1 LTEYKVQGSFEEEF
15 MLYYEGELLVAIDVP
30 YVSTTFAIE
39 KLTWIKC
46 NIKLTKEGLEIK
58 LMNETI
64 NVPFNSIEL
73 INRALPHSVI
83 NSIQFTSRYTS
94 FMVIDHRKNAT
105 IGNEDILFST
115 LLAGNQTEIY
125 RLRYFLMVILGLQVD
140 PLLRDLTVEEAR
152 LLSLIDDNVRNV
164 EQLISIFDENKDL
177 LYRTFYALVSKS
189 LVDERATLTSTG
201 LSIINKVK
209 GINDVKKSN
218 EAELNEKIDAVV
230 KLWDDSDKS
239 IIIDNKNKVYLK
251 YGESS
256 LSGSVLTEDMWRCL
270 PLKEIKETKIED
282 LKESGLGLVMF
293 TTYDSSIFLRAYDDS
308 VIFTL
313 KGLLDKKEDI
323 QIRILYCLYLGIVE
337 ETSILRILDITA
349 HTFLEQYQQ
358 MEKMGILGNMI
369 ISNKGLDLI
378 HKMIKGYC
386 TVLLIYKDVSTRRL
400 EQMRMDNSKKVVM
413 DKLKLKHEKLKT
425 THFTTPH

>member
-1 LTEYKVQGSFEEEF
+1 

-39 KLTWIKC
+39 KPTWVKC
-46 NIKLTKEGLEIK
+46 NVILTRESLEIK
-58 LMNETI
+58 LPNGLFTI
-64 NVPFNSIEL
+64 PFTTIEL

-83 NSIQFTSRYTS
+83 NSIQFTSKYSS
-94 FMVIDHRKNAT
+94 FIVIDYRKNAT
-105 IGNEDILFST
+105 IGYEDILFST

-125 RLRYFLMVILGLQVD
+125 KLRYFLMAILGLQVD
-140 PLLRDLTVEEAR
+140 PLLRNLNVEEAR
-152 LLSLIDDNVRNV
+152 LLSLLDDNIRNV
-164 EQLISIFDENKDL
+164 EQLTAIFDENKDL

-189 LVDERATLTSTG
+189 LVDERATLTSAG
-201 LSIINKVK
+201 ISIINKVK
-209 GINDVKKSN
+209 GINEVKKSN
-218 EAELNEKIDAVV
+218 ETELNEKIDEII

-251 YGESS
+251 YGEST

-293 TTYDSSIFLRAYDDS
+293 TINDSTIFLRAYDDS
-308 VIFTL
+308 VIFSL

-323 QIRILYCLYLGIVE
+323 QMRILYCLYLGIVE
-337 ETSILRILDITA
+337 ETSILNILDIKA
-349 HTFLEQYQQ
+349 HTFLEQYRL
-358 MEKMGILGNMI
+358 MENMGIIDNMI

-378 HKMIKGYC
+378 QKMIKGYC

-400 EQMRMDNSKKVVM
+400 EQMRMANTKKVVM
-413 DKLKLKHEKLKT
+413 DKLKQKHEKLKT
-425 THFTTPH
+425 TNFAT